1 MVPSGGK
8 AVLTSSICKGKLMS
22 TTSHSYDFIVVGAGT
37 AGCVIASRLTADPS
51 ARVLLLEAGSATPPP
66 ASAHPPMWP
75 TMIGSSADWG
85 ESTTVQA
92 ATGSAVRLVRGR
104 GIGGSSATN
113 GMMFVRGHRSSYA
126 AWENVGAKSWG
137 FDDLLPYFKRSETA
151 VGGDPALRGDNGPM
165 RVTTIDPPH
174 PVIAAG
180 LNAAIQC
187 GYRKANDISGGL
199 EVGFGPNYQTIAHG
213 KRLSAADAY
222 LMPALGRP
230 NLDFVAD
237 AMVQRLR
244 VENGRCTGVEYSTA
258 DATSISVVCAG
269 EVVLTTGTIGSAQL
283 LMLSG
288 IGPQTHLRDVGIE
301 VTFDLPGVGANFH
314 DHVIAP
320 VVYRSARPIPPPH
333 CSGHGDAI
341 GLVQTEHADDGPD
354 VQILLIDSTG
364 IGLPGDDG
372 SVVGYAITAAV
383 ILPFSRGSVRL
394 AGPGAGTPP
403 IIDPNYL
410 GDERDLRTLIAAL
423 RIARQIGDASAY
435 DEWREVEAAPGA
447 AIDDDNALGAFAK
460 AACQS
465 YFHPVGTCAMGDTDM
480 SVVDS
485 ESRVHGVSGLRIADA
500 SVMPSIPS
508 ANTAATVYAIAE
520 RAAEMITG

>member
-1 MVPSGGK
+1 
-8 AVLTSSICKGKLMS
+8 MS
-22 TTSHSYDFIVVGAGT
+22 TTSNSYDFVVVGAGG
-37 AGCVIASRLTADPS
+37 AGSVIASRLTEDPS

-66 ASAHPPMWP
+66 ASANAPLWP
-75 TMIGSSADWG
+75 TMIGTSVDWG
-85 ESTTVQA
+85 DSTTVQS
-92 ATGSAVRLVRGR
+92 ATGSSVRLVRGR

-113 GMMFVRGHRSSYA
+113 AMMFVRGHRSSYD

-151 VGGDPALRGDNGPM
+151 VGGDPALRGNNGPM
-165 RVTTIDPPH
+165 RVATIDPLH

-180 LNAAIQC
+180 LDAAAQC
-187 GYRKANDISGGL
+187 GYCRANDIGGGL
-199 EVGFGPNYQTIAHG
+199 EVGFGPNYQNIVDG

-222 LMPALGRP
+222 LVPALWRP

-237 AMVQRLR
+237 VMVQRLR
-244 VENGRCTGVEYSTA
+244 MQNGRCTGVEYSTA
-258 DATSISVVCAG
+258 NGISAACSG
-269 EVVLTTGTIGSAQL
+269 EEVVLTAGTIGSAQL

-288 IGPQTHLRDVGIE
+288 IGPQSHLRDVGVE
-301 VTFDLPGVGANFH
+301 VTLDLPGVGANFH
-314 DHVIAP
+314 DHVMAP
-320 VVYRSARPIPPPH
+320 VVYSSTRPMPPSH
-333 CSGHGDAI
+333 SGHGEAI
-341 GLVQTEHADDGPD
+341 GLIQTEYADDGPD
-354 VQILLIDSTG
+354 VQILFVDSTG

-372 SVVGYAITAAV
+372 SVVGYVIAAALM
-383 ILPFSRGSVRL
+383 LPFSRGSVRL
-394 AGPGAGTPP
+394 SGADAGALP

-423 RIARQIGDASAY
+423 RLAREIGNASAY
-435 DEWREVEAAPGA
+435 DSWRSAEAAPGPA
-447 AIDDDNALGAFAK
+447 AEDDSALGAFAK

-485 ESRVHGVSGLRIADA
+485 ELRVHGISGLRVADA

-508 ANTAATVYAIAE
+508 ANTAATVYAIGE
-520 RAAEMITG
+520 RAAEMIGG